1 MKRNLATTK
10 LIYLMISKL
19 VIEIHNLIRK
29 KTDFFESLGSIE
41 ISILITIFISG
52 ANFDN
57 K

>member
-29 KTDFFESLGSIE
+29 KTDFFESFGSIE